1 MISGEV
7 EASEPRRLELSIV
20 MPCLDEAATVGS
32 CVRKAR
38 DYLQRSGVEGEVV
51 VVDNGSSDGSPVIA
65 AEAGARVVPAPR
77 RGYGNAL
84 MAGIEAAR
92 GRYIIMGD
100 ADDSYDF
107 ERLDPFLEKLR
118 DGYELVMGNRFA
130 GGIERGAMPL
140 VHRYFGNP
148 ALSFL
153 GRLFFGSP
161 VRDFQCGL
169 RGFRRDSV
177 LGLGLSTGGMEFASE
192 MVVKSALRNLR
203 VAEVPTTL
211 SRDGRDR
218 APHLRTWRDGW
229 RYLRFMLLFSPQWL
243 FLYPGL
249 LLMLV
254 GVAGMSWLVAGGP
267 QRIGDVGLDVN
278 TLVYTG
284 AAIVVGFQ
292 LVVFAL
298 FAKVFAIDAGLLPEE
313 PKVEALRKLLRLEW
327 GLLAG
332 ILLVVAGLAA
342 SGYAVGFWGRA
353 SFGPLDTRVSLRIV
367 IPAATALVL
376 GLQVAS
382 SSFFLSVLDLKGRMR
397 P

>member
-1 MISGEV
+1 MGKGRAHAMTSESLEV
-7 EASEPRRLELSIV
+7 SIV
-20 MPCLDEAATVGS
+20 MPCLDEAATVGT
-32 CVRKAR
+32 CVRKACGFLKTR
-38 DYLQRSGVEGEVV
+38 RIDGEVI
-51 VVDNGSSDGSPVIA
+51 VVDNGSTDGSPAIA
-65 AEAGARVVPAPR
+65 EQAGARVVRAPL

-84 MAGIEAAR
+84 MAGIEAAT
-92 GRYIIMGD
+92 GRYVIMGD

-107 ERLDPFLEKLR
+107 ERLDPFVAKLR
-118 DGYELVMGNRFA
+118 EGYDLVMGDRFA
-130 GGIERGAMPL
+130 GGIERGAMPV

-169 RGFRRDSV
+169 RGFRRDAV
-177 LGLGLSTGGMEFASE
+177 LALGLSTGGMEFASE
-192 MVVKSALRNLR
+192 MVVKSALRDLR
-203 VAEVPTTL
+203 VTEVPTTL

-229 RYLRFMLLFSPQWL
+229 RYLRFMLLFSPRWL

-254 GVAGMSWLVAGGP
+254 GAAGMIWLVAGGP
-267 QRIGDVGLDVN
+267 QRIGDIGLDVN

-292 LVVFAL
+292 LVAFAL
-298 FAKVFAIDAGLLPEE
+298 FAKVFAIDGGLLPED
-313 PKVEALRKLLRLEW
+313 PKVAALRKLLRLEW

-332 ILLVVAGLAA
+332 IALVLAGLVA

-376 GLQVAS
+376 GLQIAS